1 MDRQKLKKERLKTL
15 LLLHAIML
23 LYSASAIFSK
33 LAAGEQFL
41 SLSFFI
47 LYGLVL
53 LILFIYAILWQQV
66 LKQMPLTTAYAN
78 KAVVIIWGL
87 IWGNLFFGEAVTIKK
102 LIASVIVILGVG
114 LVVTDQNE

>member
-1 MDRQKLKKERLKTL
+1 MDRQKLKNEKLKPL

-33 LAAGEQFL
+33 LASEEQFL
-41 SLSFFI
+41 SFSFLV

-53 LILFIYAILWQQV
+53 LVLFVYAILWQQV
-66 LKQMPLTTAYAN
+66 LKKMSLTSAYAN

-87 IWGNLFFGEAVTIKK
+87 VWGSLFFGEAITAKK
-102 LIASVIVILGVG
+102 LFASVIVILGVG
-114 LVVTDQNE
+114 LVVTDKDE